1 MSRPEGAPVSVL
13 IADDD
18 TLVRTVLR
26 IALTQAGYDVT
37 EARNAIEAV
46 AFARSH
52 KPDLVVLD
60 INMPGGLV
68 GDTLS
73 AVRADD
79 PDLPVLLLSGES
91 GLPAELT
98 GASVEFARKPISL
111 DELLTRVSTLL
122 RPTTEASR

>member
-1 MSRPEGAPVSVL
+1 MSPPEGAPVSVL

-26 IALTQAGYDVT
+26 LALTQAGYDVT
-37 EARNAIEAV
+37 EAANAVEAV

-52 KPDLVVLD
+52 RPDLLVLD

-73 AVRADD
+73 AVRAGD

-91 GLPAELT
+91 GPPAELT
-98 GASVEFARKPISL
+98 GATVEFARKPISL
-111 DELLTRVSTLL
+111 DELLTRVSALL
-122 RPTTEASR
+122 RTTREVSR